1 MLLGLEPHALDRV
14 PPRPGH
20 ERYEVNSMSGLLAF
34 RHHAFR
40 NLHFQLVAQVLY
52 HATGTGTELAA
63 LGINFYL
70 KIYNGPVSCLGV
82 CLCKD
87 PVNQGGWCI

>member
-40 NLHFQLVAQVLY
+40 NLHFQLYCTMLPVPAQNWRRLESICNSKFIMAQY
-52 HATGTGTELAA
+52 H
-63 LGINFYL
+63 
-70 KIYNGPVSCLGV
+70 VLGV
-82 CLCKD
+82 CHCKD